1 MISNKIAQLKKEREE
16 NNKTIKNL
24 KNKVSKKQL
33 NIILSKFE

>member
-16 NNKTIKNL
+16 NNETIKNL
-24 KNKVSKKQL
+24 KNKISKKQL

>member
-1 MISNKIAQLKKEREE
+1 MISNKIAQLKKERDK
-16 NNKTIKNL
+16 NNETIKNL